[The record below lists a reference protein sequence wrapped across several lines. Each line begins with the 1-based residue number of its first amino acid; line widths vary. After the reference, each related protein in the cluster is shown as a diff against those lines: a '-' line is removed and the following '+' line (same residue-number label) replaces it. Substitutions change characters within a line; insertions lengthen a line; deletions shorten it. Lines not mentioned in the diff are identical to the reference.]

1 MPKVFSAIARLIYY
15 SNGGFSYE
23 ELYEG
28 MPVYVRRHMI
38 DEIENIKKEEKKAME
53 DGNSGT
59 SSAPKGPPEDIGQVM
74 EKMEKRADTDG
85 DHPALSK
92 EEKENPQSEAVRQ
105 STPEPQKKE
114 PEAPEPEADSAASG
128 DPAKAED
135 LNHLIDKLKQDQ

>member
-38 DEIENIKKEEKKAME
+38 DEIESIKKEEKKAME

-59 SSAPKGPPEDIGQVM
+59 SAAPKGPPDDIGQVM
-74 EKMEKRADTDG
+74 EKMEKRGDADG

-92 EEKENPQSEAVRQ
+92 DEKENPPGDAIRQ
-105 STPEPQKKE
+105 STGDPQKKK
-114 PEAPEPEADSAASG
+114 PEAPEPKPDSAASG
-128 DPAKAED
+128 DPAKAKD
-135 LNHLIDKLKQDQ
+135 LNQLIDKLKQDQ